1 MTKASYTVTSVG
13 DAPSA
18 ERNQR
23 MRKYAITMGIRMAC
37 IAAMPFVR
45 GWWIVLCAT
54 GAIFLPYIAVV
65 LANVKNRSHADD
77 AVEHATLEIENS
89 VPSDLSDVR
98 KEKAPEVFIADEGAV
113 RVTGVEKSVRES
125 H

>member
-45 GWWIVLCAT
+45 GWWIVLCAV

-65 LANVKNRSHADD
+65 LANVKHYSRADD
-77 AVEHATLEIENS
+77 VVEHATLELEDTDARD
-89 VPSDLSDVR
+89 VSDAQGEHS
-98 KEKAPEVFIADEGAV
+98 PTVFVADEGAI
-113 RVTGVEKSVRES
+113 RVTGVEKPVRES